1 MISGVWFKSF
11 IAVLAFVTAA
21 EHSWA
26 QLLNNTEHLRASS
39 ATAVP
44 ANSLGMPVAN
54 PAPGAIKLSP
64 EMRGDIFMARKM
76 FREAIDKFR
85 ECPPSAAVDNKIG
98 IAFHQLL
105 QLELAKRSY
114 QAAMKLDPKFP
125 QPINNLGTVY
135 YSQRSY
141 GKAMKYYRKA
151 LRLDDASASVWV
163 NLGSA
168 YFAKHDIKH
177 AAECYDKAMQIDPEV
192 FEHRSQ
198 YGTLLQERTVEDR
211 AKFHLYLAKA
221 YAQRGDKERALI
233 YLRKA
238 LEEGLKERKNL
249 PDLPEFASLKTD
261 EAFTSLLR
269 QNPQP
274 L

>member
-1 MISGVWFKSF
+1 MISGIWLKLS
-11 IAVLAFVTAA
+11 IAALVSTTSANLGW
-21 EHSWA
+21 S
-26 QLLNNTEHLRASS
+26 QLLNNPETLRASTS
-39 ATAVP
+39 TMVP
-44 ANSLGMPVAN
+44 ASTLVV
-54 PAPGAIKLSP
+54 PAPNQSPNVVRLSP
-64 EMRGDIFMARKM
+64 EMRGDIYMARKM
-76 FREAIDKFR
+76 FREAIEKFR

-125 QPINNLGTVY
+125 QPVNNLGTVY
-135 YSQRSY
+135 YSQRNY
-141 GKAMKYYRKA
+141 GKAMKFYRKA
-151 LRLDDASASVWV
+151 LRLDDNSASVWV

-177 AAECYDKAMQIDPEV
+177 AAECYDKAMQLDPEV

-221 YAQRGDKERALI
+221 YAQRGDKEKALI

-249 PDLPEFASLKTD
+249 PDMPEFASLKTD
-261 EAFTSLLR
+261 DAFVTLLR